1 MKSKGR
7 SSRGGPRSVRV
18 RRWEQVLAAW
28 QAGGGTVAAFCA
40 RKKLPRS
47 AFEYWRRRLAR
58 LGKLG
63 DSGVQ
68 RLANPGPADFIPL
81 TVKET
86 VPAQDGKFEVA
97 VAGYCLRV
105 PMDFEEGS
113 LRRLVRVLREGPAC
127 G

>member
-1 MKSKGR
+1 MKSK

-28 QAGGGTVAAFCA
+28 QAGGQSVAAYCA
-40 RKKLPRS
+40 REKLSRS
-47 AFEYWRRRLAR
+47 TFDYWKRRLTR

-63 DSGVQ
+63 DSGVE
-68 RLANPGPADFIPL
+68 RLAKPGPVGFIPL

-86 VPAQDGKFEVA
+86 VPAQGGIFEVA
-97 VAGYCLRV
+97 LAGYSLRV